1 MFGLRQFKGHFYEG
15 NRLSLLV
22 NGEAFFPQLLQRIN
36 EAKRE
41 IYIETFI
48 LADDPVG
55 EDLKAALI
63 AAAERGVW
71 VSVTA
76 DSWGSHFLNSEYIE
90 ALTTAGIVFQIYDPQ
105 PSWYNGRPKLFRR
118 LHRKLAVIDAT
129 YGFIGGINMC
139 HDHMISSGPEGK
151 QDYSVELQGPIVNQ
165 LRTLCKSY
173 VRDAKDEHL
182 HELLGALK
190 NPAQPG
196 ATPMAFVSRDNRRNR
211 SDIEKAYMAG
221 IREARERVW
230 IANAYFFPGYRFVRA
245 LRKAA
250 KRGVDVR
257 LVLQGD
263 PDIPF
268 ALPMARALYD
278 VLIRSGVKIYE
289 YLDRPLHAKIAVIDD
304 EWATI
309 GSSNLDPLSLAFNLE
324 ANIIVCDR
332 DFNAQLATEIQ
343 GLEKGSKK
351 IAADWVKHRRWY
363 YLVKDFFMYHSLRH
377 FPTFAG
383 LFPAHTPKIR
393 ELKRTFATSQGRTRD
408 AGLQRQYPES
418 KNARRVI
425 RKQDYDT
432 IADIEAQQPEA
443 K

>member
-1 MFGLRQFKGHFYEG
+1 MFGFREFKGHFCQN
-15 NRLSLLV
+15 NRLQLLV
-22 NGEAFFPQLLQRIN
+22 NGEEFFPQLLRRIKH
-36 EAKRE
+36 AKRE
-41 IYIETFI
+41 ILLETFI
-48 LADDPVG
+48 LEDDRIG
-55 EDLKAALI
+55 DALKTALI
-63 AAAERGVW
+63 GAAKRGVW

-76 DSWGSHFLNSEYIE
+76 DSWGSHFLNPEYIE
-90 ALTTAGIVFQIYDPQ
+90 ELADAGIIFQIYDPQ
-105 PSWYNGRPKLFRR
+105 PEWYNGRPKLFRR

-139 HDHMISSGPEGK
+139 NDHMISSGPEGK
-151 QDYSVELQGPIVNQ
+151 QDYSVELEGPIVNE
-165 LRTLCKSY
+165 LRDLCKSY

-182 HELLGALK
+182 HEFVEKLK
-190 NPAQPG
+190 SPDKPG
-196 ATPMAFVSRDNRRNR
+196 TTPMAFVSRDNRRNR
-211 SDIEKAYMAG
+211 SDIEKAYLAG
-221 IREARERVW
+221 IHEAKERVW
-230 IANAYFFPGYRFVRA
+230 IANAYFFPGYRFMRA

-278 VLIRSGVKIYE
+278 VLLRNGVKIYE
-289 YLDRPLHAKIAVIDD
+289 YRDRPLHAKIAVIDD
-304 EWATI
+304 EWSTI

-324 ANIIVCDR
+324 ANIIVRDR
-332 DFNAQLATEIQ
+332 TFNGQLADQIEA
-343 GLEKGSKK
+343 LEQNSTK
-351 IAADWVKHRRWY
+351 IENDWVKRRRWY

-393 ELKRTFATSQGRTRD
+393 ELKRAFETGEGRTRD
-408 AGLQRQYPES
+408 ADLRRQYPES
-418 KNARRVI
+418 KHARRVT

-432 IADIEAQQPEA
+432 NTEIEAKEA
-443 K
+443 EV